1 MDLIHTILANY
12 AIHYI
17 SSRSNLSAVHKGDL
31 VDGPWVSDIEDDD
44 PCFPLRVPTDA
55 ELRVIQ
61 AIRPMV
67 LDIMRSQATS
77 LFLPPRVQLESFPQL

>member
-1 MDLIHTILANY
+1 MHTILANY

-44 PCFPLRVPTDA
+44 PGFPPRVPTDA

-61 AIRPMV
+61 VIRPMV
-67 LDIMRSQATS
+67 LEIVRSQARS